1 MIRIYKGS
9 LDEIIEMMKKDIEDE
24 ERKAKENG
32 YMVNNKT
39 Y

>member
-32 YMVNNKT
+32 YLVN